1 VGTQQEP
8 AEEIGGYGRHSQPV
22 GDQAEACKEKHGQGQ
37 LGERH
42 FGAIVA
48 DEHMFA

>member
-1 VGTQQEP
+1 VWAQQEP
-8 AEEIGGYGRHSQPV
+8 TEEIGGYGRHPQPV
-22 GDQAEACKEKHGQGQ
+22 GSQPEACQEKHSQSQ